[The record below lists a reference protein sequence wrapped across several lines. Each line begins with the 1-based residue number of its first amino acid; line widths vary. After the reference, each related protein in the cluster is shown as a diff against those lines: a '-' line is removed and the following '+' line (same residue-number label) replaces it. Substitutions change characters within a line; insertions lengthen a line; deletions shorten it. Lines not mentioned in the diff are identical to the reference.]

1 MKRDAR
7 FKLNFNYHDVNEANL
22 INYSETN
29 LFEYSFELV
38 FKDQLNR
45 EIKNISKNR
54 IHYMVKQW
62 IIEF

>member
-7 FKLNFNYHDVNEANL
+7 FKLNFNYHDVNDANL

-29 LFEYSFELV
+29 LFKYSFELV
-38 FKDQLNR
+38 FKEQLNR

>member
-7 FKLNFNYHDVNEANL
+7 FKPNFNYHDVNEANL

-45 EIKNISKNR
+45 QIKNCFEESNPFYGKTMDN
-54 IHYMVKQW
+54 
-62 IIEF
+62 